1 MPDPKPDLDDAT
13 LQALEAAGL
22 KALALPTDA
31 QNGIDPDALQQ
42 ALQSLRMHCAS
53 RLWCVFGCGGDRDRG
68 KRPQMGQLAE
78 LYADHVII
86 TADNPRSEDAGEILK
101 EMYAGVPITDRKK
114 VLTISDRKEAIKTA
128 CTLAQ
133 KGDIILLAGKGH
145 EKYQEI
151 SGVKHPFDD
160 KAVLREMFEELGK

>member
-1 MPDPKPDLDDAT
+1 MRGSLPGIDVRADQP
-13 LQALEAAGL
+13 ALVFTSFGTEFTDTPYWSDR
-22 KALALPTDA
+22 KALAIRLLVLLAAESPVVCVRSIHR
-31 QNGIDPDALQQ
+31 NKKPLNEGIARRIPVSIAEPIVDP
-42 ALQSLRMHCAS
+42 
-53 RLWCVFGCGGDRDRG
+53 
-68 KRPQMGQLAE
+68 LAR
-78 LYADHVII
+78 I
-86 TADNPRSEDAGEILK
+86 EILK